1 MSEAPSFFIRP
12 AAAAD
17 QGTVESIAE
26 SAYSVYLD
34 RMDRKPFPMLDD
46 YGRHIRDGRIYV
58 LEKDSDVLGYV
69 VIMDDGNGTLL
80 LDNVAVAPRC
90 KGRGYGSALI
100 AFAES
105 FGRAKGYPFITL
117 YTNVVMT
124 ENQAIYRHLGYSDTG
139 CVEEKGYR
147 RIYYVKKL

>member
-1 MSEAPSFFIRP
+1 MPEDPSYCIRP

-17 QGTVESIAE
+17 QATVEAIAE
-26 SAYSVYLD
+26 AAYSVYLD
-34 RMDRKPFPMLDD
+34 RMDKKPFPMLDD
-46 YGRHIRDGRIYV
+46 YGRHIRDGRIFV
-58 LEKDSDVLGYV
+58 LEKASSVMGYV

-80 LDNVAVAPRC
+80 LDNVAVSPDW
-90 KGRGYGSALI
+90 KGKGYGSALI
-100 AFAES
+100 SFAED

-147 RIYYVKKL
+147 RIYYIKKL